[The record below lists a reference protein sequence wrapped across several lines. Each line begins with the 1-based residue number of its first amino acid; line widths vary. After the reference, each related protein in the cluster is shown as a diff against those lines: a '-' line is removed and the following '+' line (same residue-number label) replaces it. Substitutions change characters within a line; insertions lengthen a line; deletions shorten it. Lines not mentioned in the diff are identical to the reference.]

1 MKTLEQAKKRDHK
14 IYITDMAIDKVSKAD
29 IPYLTEVQNDMIYKN
44 HISILKISQTDNDSN
59 EVASLLDLHTNES
72 AVKLG
77 DEHEVNVFLSP
88 NAVSM
93 SDHAED
99 KSLFLAHNH
108 PSTQDFSYSDLGVFL
123 MNDSIGGISVV
134 SNTGDVHIIFKSEK
148 YNFDRAYE
156 LMVSIKSQY
165 GSYDSEVDRL
175 IVKEFLKN
183 SKKVGIMQF

>member
-1 MKTLEQAKKRDHK
+1 MEQAKKRDHK

-77 DEHEVNVFLSP
+77 P

-148 YNFDRAYE
+148 YNFDRAHE